1 MGASC
6 AAGKVRWKSGAVAQ
20 RFQPECPLE
29 ERSRPPWPL
38 GRRGSPARL
47 KGMWSVAYE
56 LIDGIGRT
64 VPGSSLLL
72 PGAVLYC
79 IASLS
84 AP

>member
-1 MGASC
+1 
-6 AAGKVRWKSGAVAQ
+6 
-20 RFQPECPLE
+20 
-29 ERSRPPWPL
+29 
-38 GRRGSPARL
+38 
-47 KGMWSVAYE
+47 MWSAAYE